1 MPSLKSLLCILKT
14 LLTLW
19 ILFKSG
25 TFKIAISIWEISVS
39 VVFSVYLT
47 QSCLMIPV
55 QTYTVKYLQI
65 CCCSGSFLCVCVK
78 INSLICSPDKFW
90 TIIFCLDIF
99 FHNCND
105 IQPYITKLTLLNMS
119 HQHKLTWAVEFNWR
133 QIWNGQ
139 NLIEYQKDFCK
150 PRVLTQKKNTQLHT
164 KRAKLKRPVMTIM
177 SSLTPLMYDRNKRVT
192 STN

>member
-1 MPSLKSLLCILKT
+1 MFQLFSPCISLSCVWWFLYEHIQSSMSKFVVAQVLLC
-14 LLTLW
+14 
-19 ILFKSG
+19 
-25 TFKIAISIWEISVS
+25 V
-39 VVFSVYLT
+39 
-47 QSCLMIPV
+47 
-55 QTYTVKYLQI
+55 
-65 CCCSGSFLCVCVK
+65 CVCVK
-78 INSLICSPDKFW
+78 INSLTCSPDKFW
-90 TIIFCLDIF
+90 AIIFCLDIF

-105 IQPYITKLTLLNMS
+105 IQPYITKLTLPNMS

-133 QIWNGQ
+133 QIWDGQ

-177 SSLTPLMYDRNKRVT
+177 SSLTPLLYDRNKRVT

>member
-1 MPSLKSLLCILKT
+1 MYLRNKCFSCFHHVSH
-14 LLTLW
+14 
-19 ILFKSG
+19 
-25 TFKIAISIWEISVS
+25 S
-39 VVFSVYLT
+39 VVSDD
-47 QSCLMIPV
+47 SCTNIYNQV
-55 QTYTVKYLQI
+55 
-65 CCCSGSFLCVCVK
+65 CSNLLLLRFFCVCVCVK
-78 INSLICSPDKFW
+78 INSLTCSPDKFW
-90 TIIFCLDIF
+90 AIIFCLDIF

-177 SSLTPLMYDRNKRVT
+177 SSLTPLLYDRNKRVT